1 MSQPNDLNSTPEV
14 REHRS
19 SIWLPTLAAGLV
31 LVGGFAFYQSSQLQD
46 VRRDLGSSQK
56 DVVELR
62 TSVAGASDESRKQI
76 EGLRGQLV
84 NTQQQNTEVLTKSQ
98 RVARR
103 RADAEAAKVA
113 KLDQEQ
119 AERVAAL
126 DTQLSEVKE
135 TAAQATARLAGVS
148 NDVTAV
154 QTDVADTKTKL
165 DKSIGDLQSVRGDM
179 GLMSGLVATNGKEIE
194 ALRQLGDRNIY
205 EFKLTKADGLER
217 VGDISLRVLKTN
229 IGRNKYSLLVSA
241 DDKLIEKKDKT
252 TNEPVQFYVASKAR
266 QPYEIVVNEVT
277 KNTIKGYLATPKVTT
292 ARN

>member
-1 MSQPNDLNSTPEV
+1 MSQPNELNTIEV
-14 REHRS
+14 KEHRS
-19 SIWLPTLAAGLV
+19 VWLPALAAGLV

-56 DVVELR
+56 DVVALR
-62 TSVAGASDESRKQI
+62 SSVAGASDESRKQI
-76 EGLRGQLV
+76 ESLRGEIV

-98 RVARR
+98 KVARR
-103 RADAEAAKVA
+103 RADAAAAAVA

-126 DTQLSEVKE
+126 DTQLNEVKE
-135 TAAQATARLAGVS
+135 TAAQATTRLAGVS

-154 QTDVADTKTKL
+154 QTDVADTKSKL
-165 DKSIGDLQSVRGDM
+165 EKSIGDLQSVRGDM
-179 GLMSGLVATNGKEIE
+179 GLMSGLVATNSKEIDT
-194 ALRQLGDRNIY
+194 LRQLGDRNIY